1 MCEKNQTFLVP
12 SGPDK
17 HLYVV
22 ITEADD
28 SGMHILANITSVD
41 PDISH
46 DKSCCL
52 SAGEHAFVNHDSYV
66 AYEFAMQRHGAYID
80 KQVQVG
86 NYIQKD
92 DASAALVEKI
102 RGGLKK
108 SPFAKR
114 GIKDDYDAAVRAE
127 ERRKKAAK

>member
-1 MCEKNQTFLVP
+1 VCEKNQTFLVP

-28 SGMHILANITSVD
+28 AGMHILANITSVD
-41 PDISH
+41 PDIPH

-52 SAGEHAFVNHDSYV
+52 VAGEHAFVNRDSYV
-66 AYEFAMQRHGAYID
+66 AYEFAMARQGTHID
-80 KQVQVG
+80 KQVQIG
-86 NYIQKD
+86 NYIQKE
-92 DASAALVEKI
+92 DASAELVEKL
-102 RGGLKK
+102 RTGLKK

-114 GIKDDYDAAVRAE
+114 GIKDDFDKAARAE